1 MMEGAL
7 AWVLPPGQYEAI
19 LHAASVGRGG
29 SLGQHA
35 KSSFRGGPSRVFSTT
50 SSFRTARPRLSES
63 GRLETVWPAITERTL
78 RVPSTARPARQ
89 KNDGDEV
96 SSAVMKQSAR
106 DNPEP
111 ENRSPT
117 TTPISHQERQTGS
130 AVDGRASLAEE
141 EGKSGV
147 SSEGGQG
154 LATGKGIAA
163 SIQDSI
169 LKGNVRANHP
179 LRIVMEEYRK
189 RGEEVPLVQ
198 HLPVPVDGNKAYLR
212 LKGAGLKD
220 SFMLGKHWGS
230 CKTTN
235 MGLANGENVRYWNCK
250 GGHRCVNPECWYR
263 KELGR
268 VATTAFEV
276 EKETGE
282 VLCIPAMSTGPCFA
296 KRYQI
301 EGKETFAHVHWG
313 QHNHDLR
320 ERVSQEIQE
329 KWQVEAMKAAARN
342 PKVTASTFTQARV
355 REAILQRMEDGEL
368 VEGGPDLEG

>member
-1 MMEGAL
+1 
-7 AWVLPPGQYEAI
+7 
-19 LHAASVGRGG
+19 
-29 SLGQHA
+29 
-35 KSSFRGGPSRVFSTT
+35 VFSTT
-50 SSFRTARPRLSES
+50 SSFRTARPGLSES
-63 GRLETVWPAITERTL
+63 GRLETVRPAITERTL

-89 KNDGDEV
+89 ENNGHEV

-106 DNPEP
+106 DKPEP

-117 TTPISHQERQTGS
+117 TTPISQERRTVF
-130 AVDGRASLAEE
+130 AVAGRASLAEE

-154 LATGKGIAA
+154 PATGNGIAS

-169 LKGNVRANHP
+169 LKGNFRANHP
-179 LRIVMEEYRK
+179 LRMVMEEYRK

-198 HLPVPVDGNKAYLR
+198 YLPVSVDGNKAYLR

-220 SFMLGKHWGS
+220 SIMLEKHWGS

-235 MGLANGENVRYWNCK
+235 MGLANGEKVCYWDCK

-268 VATTAFEV
+268 LATTAFEV
-276 EKETGE
+276 EKETGK
-282 VLCIPAMSTGPCFA
+282 VVCMFCRKPAMSTGPCFA

-301 EGKETFAHVHWG
+301 ERKETFAHVHWG
-313 QHNHDLR
+313 QYNHDLR
-320 ERVSQEIQE
+320 ETVSQEIQE
-329 KWQVEAMKAAARN
+329 KWQVEAMKAAAQN

-368 VEGGPDLEG
+368 VEGSPDLEG